1 MREDHLFSLEG
12 VSFSFADT
20 VFPFSRVFKK
30 DLMRKSPD
38 MGSVVELNDTL
49 QITREQGFPAE
60 LTLERHTNSPLT
72 AGEFLARKFEFHSK
86 KGARI
91 YHIPPVRVFLVE
103 NIGGKWLYWGHALV
117 LEQTIYLKDGIP
129 HTRGIFEITEIY
141 PPDYQREITLWETSP
156 GKSYF

>member
-1 MREDHLFSLEG
+1 MREDHLLSLEG
-12 VSFSFADT
+12 VSFAFADT
-20 VFPFSRVFKK
+20 IRPFSRVFKK
-30 DLMRKSPD
+30 DLMRGNQD

-49 QITREQGFPAE
+49 QITREQGFPRE
-60 LTLERHTNSPLT
+60 LSLEAHVKKPFSSKDFIGRTFAFS
-72 AGEFLARKFEFHSK
+72 SK
-86 KGARI
+86 KNARI

-141 PPDYQREITLWETSP
+141 PPDYQREIALRETRP